1 VHEAHV
7 GGCKRCKHSLT
18 QSRAE
23 DFFEQSRAGPS
34 FGGEFL
40 ERTRFLGSKQEAALR
55 QAQGWRHTRIEPDRG
70 ESTVDEPHTFNEP
83 KLAELYAFWRARRGE
98 RPYPDRADLD
108 PVDMRAWLGHLMLVE
123 YAETRWTYRLYG
135 TYFVE
140 TFRREMTGKS
150 IDELPDEQARLLREE
165 YDRVRNGAAPVFRT
179 YSALFEFGTLD
190 GRKSWQLDQTW
201 ERISLPLSDRAK
213 GDDAVRLVLVGAY
226 LIGGH
231 ES

>member
-1 VHEAHV
+1 MPDRRFWVE
-7 GGCKRCKHSLT
+7 T
-18 QSRAE
+18 Q
-23 DFFEQSRAGPS
+23 
-34 FGGEFL
+34 
-40 ERTRFLGSKQEAALR
+40 ERTRFLGAAQEAALR
-55 QAQGWRHTRIEPDRG
+55 RARGWRHNRAILAQG
-70 ESTVDEPHTFNEP
+70 ESTVDEAHKFKESR
-83 KLAELYAFWRARRGE
+83 LADLYAFWQARKGA

-123 YAETRWTYRLYG
+123 HAEARWTYRLYG

-150 IDELPDEQARLLREE
+150 IDELPDEQAKLLQEE
-165 YDRVRNGAAPVFRT
+165 YDRVRDGAVPVFRT

-226 LIGGH
+226 LVAGH
-231 ES
+231 ET